1 MFLNTHEKVVIISQ
15 ARKATDKTK
24 YWFKIKN
31 IDIGSI
37 TSVHFSKVKD
47 WEYLEEVLM
56 NNTAESDNSNEIL
69 KGYHR

>member
-37 TSVHFSKVKD
+37 TSVHFSKVRLGIFRRSTY
-47 WEYLEEVLM
+47 E
-56 NNTAESDNSNEIL
+56 
-69 KGYHR
+69 